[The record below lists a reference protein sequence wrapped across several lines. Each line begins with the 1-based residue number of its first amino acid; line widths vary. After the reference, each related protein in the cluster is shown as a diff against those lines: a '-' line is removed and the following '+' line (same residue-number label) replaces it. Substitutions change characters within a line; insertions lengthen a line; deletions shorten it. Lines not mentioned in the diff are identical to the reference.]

1 MRKCGLILLATLLAL
16 LTPVSCEVL
25 SDWIHDDGVVARV
38 GRHKLT
44 LSQVEEIIPDGTS
57 PEDSLNLALQY
68 INSWASE
75 LLFSEVAAAQ
85 LTKSEQDVSR
95 ELEDYRHSLLK
106 YRYEQR
112 YLNERLDT
120 VVSRNQIEQY
130 YETHKD
136 LFVLER
142 PIVKSRFLDIMQES
156 PYLEVLKGKM
166 SSMDYEDVSQ
176 ADSLAYSSALKY
188 EDRSDR
194 WIDMATEQPRQRM
207 CLCQAGPLHYK
218 VICCAGPYRGNTGM
232 TMREFAELAASKDV
246 RVAYNL
252 DGGDSTWLYF
262 RGQKVNEFGSNSQ
275 RKLMDIIYFA
285 SAENYVP

>member
-1 MRKCGLILLATLLAL
+1 MRKCGSILLATLVAL
-16 LTPVSCEVL
+16 LTLASCEVI
-25 SDWIHDDGVVARV
+25 SDWIHDDGVVARL

-44 LSQVEEIIPDGTS
+44 RSQIEEVIPDGTS

-68 INSWASE
+68 INSWATE
-75 LLFSEVAAAQ
+75 LLFSQVAAEQ

-95 ELEDYRHSLLK
+95 ELEDYRRSLLK

-142 PIVKSRFLDIMQES
+142 PIVKSRYLDIMQES

-166 SSMDYEDVSQ
+166 ASKDFEELSQ

-194 WIDMATEQPRQRM
+194 WIDMVSFARDFGTDYGTLLARRDKDGFIELKGEGDVKIGYICELLPAGQVAPLEYCENRIKEIIISNRRHDLLIALEQDLISDAM
-207 CLCQAGPLHYK
+207 NK
-218 VICCAGPYRGNTGM
+218 KNFVIY
-232 TMREFAELAASKDV
+232 
-246 RVAYNL
+246 
-252 DGGDSTWLYF
+252 
-262 RGQKVNEFGSNSQ
+262 
-275 RKLMDIIYFA
+275 
-285 SAENYVP
+285 

>member
-166 SSMDYEDVSQ
+166 SSKDYEDVSQ

-194 WIDMATEQPRQRM
+194 WIDMVAFARDFGTDYGTLLARRDRDGFIELPGDGDVKIGYICDLLPAGRPAPLEYCEDRIKEIIISNRRRDLLTTLEQD
-207 CLCQAGPLHYK
+207 LLEDALNK
-218 VICCAGPYRGNTGM
+218 KNFVIY
-232 TMREFAELAASKDV
+232 
-246 RVAYNL
+246 
-252 DGGDSTWLYF
+252 
-262 RGQKVNEFGSNSQ
+262 
-275 RKLMDIIYFA
+275 
-285 SAENYVP
+285 

>member
-68 INSWASE
+68 INNWASE

-166 SSMDYEDVSQ
+166 SSKDYEDVSQ

-194 WIDMATEQPRQRM
+194 WIDMVAFARDFGTDYGTLLARRDRDGFIEFPGDGDIKIGYI
-207 CLCQAGPLHYK
+207 CDLLPAGRTAPLEYCEDRIKEIIISNRRRDLLIALEHDLLEDALIK
-218 VICCAGPYRGNTGM
+218 KNFVIY
-232 TMREFAELAASKDV
+232 
-246 RVAYNL
+246 
-252 DGGDSTWLYF
+252 
-262 RGQKVNEFGSNSQ
+262 
-275 RKLMDIIYFA
+275 
-285 SAENYVP
+285 

>member
-25 SDWIHDDGVVARV
+25 SNWIHDDGVVARV

-85 LTKSEQDVSR
+85 LTKTEQDVSR

-142 PIVKSRFLDIMQES
+142 PIVKSRFLYIMQES

-166 SSMDYEDVSQ
+166 SSKDYEDVSQ

-194 WIDMATEQPRQRM
+194 WIDMVAFARDFGTDYGTLLARRDRDGFIELPGEGDVKIGYICDLLPAGRPAPLEYCEDRIKEIIISNRRRDLLTTLEQD
-207 CLCQAGPLHYK
+207 LLEDALNK
-218 VICCAGPYRGNTGM
+218 KNFVIY
-232 TMREFAELAASKDV
+232 
-246 RVAYNL
+246 
-252 DGGDSTWLYF
+252 
-262 RGQKVNEFGSNSQ
+262 
-275 RKLMDIIYFA
+275 
-285 SAENYVP
+285 